1 MTMKEALMMMGG
13 MTDTDDLTAI
23 AAHVLE
29 GETFLSAGSD
39 DPQTGAMPDCGA
51 SQYAASMGEEG
62 DDYAFE
68 GFPEGWYHDN
78 TKARLYKGTVREYL
92 GITAAKIAKG
102 QTIAGV
108 AGSYDSAG
116 TVSASDMKAGVVAYS
131 KGQKVTGN
139 QTDHGTVSKTLN
151 AGESYTVSE
160 GFYSAGKVA
169 AATLA
174 SQQNAVV
181 STFGITAA
189 KIAKGQT
196 IAGVAGSYDSAG
208 TVSASDMKAGVVAYS
223 KGQKVTG
230 NQTDH
235 GTVSKTLNA
244 GESYTVSE
252 GFYSAGKVAAA
263 TLASQ
268 QNAVVSTFGITAAK
282 IAKGQTIAGVAGSWY
297 GNKAMI
303 SAFAV
308 RGFDGSSSDYQTYE
322 EDSFTMPADGMV
334 YYGGANAG
342 YKHISKCQILKN
354 GTVVNSRDTSAS
366 EWYSGWRGTMFNQS
380 FSARKGDVIKVICEQ
395 SSGTHG
401 MSCIQAVIV
410 Y

>member
-92 GITAAKIAKG
+92 
-102 QTIAGV
+102 
-108 AGSYDSAG
+108 
-116 TVSASDMKAGVVAYS
+116 
-131 KGQKVTGN
+131 
-139 QTDHGTVSKTLN
+139 
-151 AGESYTVSE
+151 
-160 GFYSAGKVA
+160 
-169 AATLA
+169 
-174 SQQNAVV
+174 
-181 STFGITAA
+181 
-189 KIAKGQT
+189 
-196 IAGVAGSYDSAG
+196 
-208 TVSASDMKAGVVAYS
+208 
-223 KGQKVTG
+223 
-230 NQTDH
+230 
-235 GTVSKTLNA
+235 
-244 GESYTVSE
+244 
-252 GFYSAGKVAAA
+252 
-263 TLASQ
+263 
-268 QNAVVSTFGITAAK
+268 GITAAK

>member
-1 MTMKEALMMMGG
+1 MKEALMMMGG
-13 MTDTDDLTAI
+13 MTDTDGLTAE

-39 DPQTGAMPDCGA
+39 DPQTGEMPDCGA
-51 SQYAASMGEEG
+51 SQYAESMGEEG
-62 DDYAFE
+62 DDYALE
-68 GFPEGWYHDN
+68 GFPEGWYHGS

-92 GITAAKIAKG
+92 GIAAGKIASG

-108 AGSYDSAG
+108 AGSYDSDG
-116 TVSASDMKAGVVAYS
+116 TVSASDMKAGIIAYS
-131 KGQKVTGN
+131 KGKKVTGS

-151 AGESYTVSE
+151 AGESYTIGE
-160 GFYSAGKVA
+160 GFYGAGKVV

-174 SQQNAVV
+174 SQQDSVV
-181 STFGITAA
+181 
-189 KIAKGQT
+189 KIF
-196 IAGVAGSYDSAG
+196 D
-208 TVSASDMKAGVVAYS
+208 
-223 KGQKVTG
+223 
-230 NQTDH
+230 
-235 GTVSKTLNA
+235 
-244 GESYTVSE
+244 
-252 GFYSAGKVAAA
+252 
-263 TLASQ
+263 
-268 QNAVVSTFGITAAK
+268 ITAAK

-303 SAFAV
+303 SALAV
-308 RGFDGSSSDYQTYE
+308 RGFNASSSDYQTYE
-322 EDSFTMPADGMV
+322 ENSFTMPADGMV

-354 GTVVNSRDTSAS
+354 GAVVDSRDTSAS
-366 EWYSGWRGTMFNQS
+366 AWYSGWRGTMFDQS
-380 FSARKGDVIKVICEQ
+380 FSAKKGDVIKVICEQ

>member
-92 GITAAKIAKG
+92 
-102 QTIAGV
+102 
-108 AGSYDSAG
+108 
-116 TVSASDMKAGVVAYS
+116 
-131 KGQKVTGN
+131 
-139 QTDHGTVSKTLN
+139 
-151 AGESYTVSE
+151 
-160 GFYSAGKVA
+160 
-169 AATLA
+169 
-174 SQQNAVV
+174 
-181 STFGITAA
+181 GITAA